1 MDVLADILF
10 QIFGE
15 LLFEAFAT
23 VLSKILEIF
32 IRNVNVDKKFR
43 KNVKFCL
50 TYVFLILVTILLV
63 ISIFQSK
70 TIFVILT
77 LSFLLFQIILNAIE
91 IIYHQSKKSFLMKT
105 IQALKIISHYI
116 FPTLLI
122 VFGAIYLVDV
132 GAKVTL
138 MVFSSIA
145 LVAFL
150 LFDLFRLVRYKR
162 KNTKQVIS
170 NRTNIL
176 SNDIDV

>member
-1 MDVLADILF
+1 MDVLADIFF

-43 KNVKFCL
+43 KNVKFGL

-105 IQALKIISHYI
+105 IQALKI
-116 FPTLLI
+116 
-122 VFGAIYLVDV
+122 
-132 GAKVTL
+132 
-138 MVFSSIA
+138 
-145 LVAFL
+145 
-150 LFDLFRLVRYKR
+150 
-162 KNTKQVIS
+162 
-170 NRTNIL
+170 
-176 SNDIDV
+176 